1 MPRFCF
7 VRIVAVN
14 YAHMNEQGFEKS
26 PEVKKQI
33 EPTRNS
39 WVNRFLSGGFVQF
52 FADRALKPRA
62 NWMIGE
68 VSFKDVM
75 QASPNELV
83 MGEKGGIEE
92 EKNTQKVLCIGAGK
106 GHEMEVILNEFSDMK
121 VVGVDPHDNISPT
134 VEKRLEAGKK
144 DFEYLHE
151 TVHAGDLKEI
161 ADNSMDVATL
171 FFVLHHIDTGEYD
184 QVMSE
189 LKRVLKIDGKV
200 FIAEDLVDS
209 KEEQA
214 VTETIDRKLNFEVL
228 NHGPHNYKNTDAWKQ
243 FFKEHGFRMIKSKET
258 KPDKVR
264 HGWFVLERIHGEYI

>member
-1 MPRFCF
+1 
-7 VRIVAVN
+7 
-14 YAHMNEQGFEKS
+14 
-26 PEVKKQI
+26 
-33 EPTRNS
+33 
-39 WVNRFLSGGFVQF
+39 
-52 FADRALKPRA
+52 
-62 NWMIGE
+62 
-68 VSFKDVM
+68 
-75 QASPNELV
+75 
-83 MGEKGGIEE
+83 
-92 EKNTQKVLCIGAGK
+92 
-106 GHEMEVILNEFSDMK
+106 
-121 VVGVDPHDNISPT
+121 
-134 VEKRLEAGKK
+134 
-144 DFEYLHE
+144 
-151 TVHAGDLKEI
+151 
-161 ADNSMDVATL
+161 MDVATL